1 MKTVYDER
9 CCHDMGRLCAKPRTK
24 SLTRIAQIDA
34 DTVHAKTQRRE
45 AILKARKTIAGA
57 GTRA

>member
-1 MKTVYDER
+1 MTSSVATTWIGLLPTK
-9 CCHDMGRLCAKPRTK
+9 LRTK

-34 DTVHAKTQRRE
+34 DAVHAKTQRRE
-45 AILKARKTIAGA
+45 AILKVRKTIAGA

>member
-1 MKTVYDER
+1 MSGAATVWT
-9 CCHDMGRLCAKPRTK
+9 GLLPTKLRTK

-34 DTVHAKTQRRE
+34 DAVHAETQRRE